1 MIKYL
6 PLFPLGIVV
15 FPGEKLN
22 LHIFE
27 PRYKQLIL
35 ESVANKT
42 TFGIPSYLQN
52 GIGEYGTELKVLRI
66 EKKYDNGEMDI
77 KTQALRVFRV
87 IRLDKQAPGRLYPGG
102 EVEMQETDLEGDVLF
117 RVEIEKLLRQLYE
130 ALHINSLL
138 LSLPQNFKS
147 FDIAHHLGLSLE
159 QEYLLLQCQSEST
172 RQEMIL
178 QHLQAI
184 VPVVH
189 ETERL
194 KERVKMNGHFKNLTP
209 PEL

>member
-1 MIKYL
+1 MTKYL

-15 FPGEKLN
+15 YPGEKLN

-27 PRYKQLIL
+27 PRYKQLIQ
-35 ESVANKT
+35 ECITNKT
-42 TFGIPSYLQN
+42 TFGIPSFLEN
-52 GIGEYGTELKVLRI
+52 GIGEYGTELKVLRV

-77 KTQALRVFRV
+77 KTQALGIFRV
-87 IRLDKQAPGRLYPGG
+87 IKLDKQAPGRLYPGG
-102 EVEMQETDLEGDVLF
+102 EVQPQETDLSGDVFF

-130 ALHINSLL
+130 ALHITSLL
-138 LSLPQNFKS
+138 LSLPADFKS
-147 FDIAHHLGLSLE
+147 FDVAHHLGLSLE
-159 QEYLLLQCQSEST
+159 QEYLLLQTKSEAD
-172 RQEMIL
+172 RQDFIL
-178 QHLQAI
+178 QHLRAI